1 MGQGSSRRHV
11 MLGAVALGVAGVG
24 VTGAASAQPQV
35 RRDLYNGELDYLAKE
50 YSGRAEDLRSRTEIA
65 GLREPVECMAIS
77 GRCLSWQD
85 GKPAAGV
92 IV

>member
-1 MGQGSSRRHV
+1 MSIIGTSRRHV
-11 MLGAVALGVAGVG
+11 VLGGVALGLA
-24 VTGAASAQPQV
+24 TPACAQPQV

-50 YSGRAEDLRSRTEIA
+50 YAGRADALPASIQLSPA
-65 GLREPVECMAIS
+65 SEPGEKMSIS
-77 GRCLSWQD
+77 GRCLSWQT